1 MLETTALPFVWHRHQ
16 QEFTN
21 SEYTATSETVHG
33 LLRLDAA
40 SLYIQWRITRE
51 VRRYGV
57 ETNTDRQQ
65 HTVREVEIPL
75 IKLSDARVKR
85 IWYRLPPREALVL
98 TASDL
103 QTFEVVTA
111 EDQIPGL
118 ALNHPAEL
126 VLEVRRRDRKL
137 LHNFV
142 SALRVSISERVL
154 ASLGKELEA
163 HKGSDQKSVP
173 ELGSGKNYGRDT
185 GDSVNEKGHT

>member
-1 MLETTALPFVWHRHQ
+1 MLETTALPFVRHRHQ
-16 QEFTN
+16 QEFSN

-40 SLYIQWRITRE
+40 FLYIQWRITRE

-65 HTVREVEIPL
+65 HTVREVEIPI

-85 IWYRLPPREALVL
+85 MWYRLPPREALIL

-103 QTFEVVTA
+103 QTFEIVTA

-118 ALNHPAEL
+118 ALSHPAEL

-137 LHNFV
+137 LHAFV
-142 SALRVSISERVL
+142 SALRVAISESML
-154 ASLGKELEA
+154 ASLGKELDA
-163 HKGSDQKSVP
+163 HTESGHKKLP
-173 ELGSGKNYGRDT
+173 EIGSGKNIGRDS
-185 GDSVNEKGHT
+185 GD